1 MGNNQSAD
9 PNEQMLDDH
18 QNLAKLLESDN
29 KKFNLVFF
37 NPPITFEYYRQSKS
51 YFQQILGMNNSD
63 FDCTNY
69 NELYIGELGIKITD
83 DAKVSE
89 LNVDDF
95 CDFKQ
100 YLTWQ
105 FYTDDKQYMH
115 VFKHFNYEQI
125 DNPETNSEE
134 LNEIKESLNKIKEYE
149 DQIQE
154 LHCKISNEKVK
165 IRKSKYVESRIN
177 KKMSNIDGYIDFI
190 KYISE
195 KYLNGHC

>member
-29 KKFNLVFF
+29 KNFNLVFF
-37 NPPITFEYYRQSKS
+37 NPPITFEYYRQTKS
-51 YFQQILGMNNSD
+51 YFQQILGMNESD
-63 FDCTNY
+63 FECTNY
-69 NELYIGELGIKITD
+69 NELCIGELGIKITD
-83 DAKVSE
+83 DGKVTK
-89 LNVDDF
+89 LDDIRKF
-95 CDFKQ
+95 DK
-100 YLTWQ
+100 YLQ
-105 FYTDDKQYMH
+105 SHFYTDNKEYMH
-115 VFKHFNYEQI
+115 IFKHFNYEQI

-195 KYLNGHC
+195 KYFNGCI